1 MNSNQKAAC
10 ATAGLACAFGGIWSI
25 DAHIAALSGTP
36 YTTLWMRIISLCVY
50 LIACAIAIG
59 KPSIFDGNGEIAR
72 KRASRLIVCS
82 TACFFISLAG
92 SLGFI
97 YGVKDALALV
107 CGFAMKLLGA
117 PLTIALVCCYSR
129 IKQADSTKASLIGIS
144 GAFVAQSILSSINA
158 QQLWHPFI
166 GVLAGFALCAVAI
179 ICIAALLCT
188 EAPKAAHA
196 PSSTQAAM
204 SQPSESRN
212 QLSLRNVFTGPFLAI
227 LISTSFML
235 GFLRSGLQTNDALS
249 ASPFIAIA
257 LVAFC
262 VLFIPTD
269 AHVSLPNL
277 LSVGLACVAAAF
289 LVAPLI
295 DSAVPDCQTVLA
307 SLGTT
312 VLEAAAWAMAASAA
326 RKSRKTLAA
335 AAFAR
340 LCVSFGHLLGVLIAR
355 SMLVL
360 SNADASAI
368 QAGSLVVVFAYF
380 MVALFLGR
388 ASTEAYV
395 QIEKGAIARETDSRF
410 SAPEKTA
417 THSRVENDTCSHNE
431 NEANQENGNHTHA
444 EPSLKP
450 FARIEAQTSTPSHM
464 EFDATSH
471 GETERV
477 LEALAQARQ
486 LTPREIE
493 VFRLL
498 SLGRDIATIEN
509 DLCISR
515 NTAKMHIRHVYQKLE
530 VHSKQELIDL
540 VRTQ

>member
-1 MNSNQKAAC
+1 
-10 ATAGLACAFGGIWSI
+10 
-25 DAHIAALSGTP
+25 
-36 YTTLWMRIISLCVY
+36 
-50 LIACAIAIG
+50 
-59 KPSIFDGNGEIAR
+59 
-72 KRASRLIVCS
+72 
-82 TACFFISLAG
+82 
-92 SLGFI
+92 
-97 YGVKDALALV
+97 
-107 CGFAMKLLGA
+107 
-117 PLTIALVCCYSR
+117 
-129 IKQADSTKASLIGIS
+129 
-144 GAFVAQSILSSINA
+144 
-158 QQLWHPFI
+158 
-166 GVLAGFALCAVAI
+166 
-179 ICIAALLCT
+179 
-188 EAPKAAHA
+188 
-196 PSSTQAAM
+196 
-204 SQPSESRN
+204 
-212 QLSLRNVFTGPFLAI
+212 
-227 LISTSFML
+227 ML

-262 VLFIPTD
+262 ILLIPTD

-295 DSAVPDCQTVLA
+295 DSTVPDCQTILV

-326 RKSRKTLAA
+326 RQSRKTLAA

-340 LCVSFGHLLGVLIAR
+340 LCVAFGHLLGALIAR

-368 QAGSLVVVFAYF
+368 QAGSLVIVFVYF

-388 ASTEAYV
+388 ASTEAFV
-395 QIEKGAIARETDSRF
+395 QIEKGSIAHETDSRV
-410 SAPEKTA
+410 AALEETA
-417 THSRVENDTCSHNE
+417 TLIGMENNTCGRNE
-431 NEANQENGNHTHA
+431 NEASQEHLDHTHA
-444 EPSLKP
+444 ELRQKP
-450 FARIEAQTSTPSHM
+450 FAPIKAQTSITSHM
-464 EFDATSH
+464 EFDAICDDQ
-471 GETERV
+471 TERA
-477 LEALAQARQ
+477 LEAIAHTCQ

-498 SLGRDIATIEN
+498 SLGRDISTIEN

>member
-1 MNSNQKAAC
+1 MSSRQKAAC

-25 DAHIAALSGTP
+25 DEHVAALSGTP
-36 YTTLWMRIISLCVY
+36 YTTLWMRIVSLCVY
-50 LIACAIAIG
+50 LVACAIAVRE
-59 KPSIFDGNGEIAR
+59 PSIFDGNGETAR
-72 KRASRLIVCS
+72 KRAARLIACS
-82 TACFFISLAG
+82 TACLFISLAG

-97 YGVKDALALV
+97 YGAKGALALA
-107 CGFAMKLLGA
+107 CGFAMKLFGA

-129 IKQADSTKASLIGIS
+129 IKKADSTKASLIGIS
-144 GAFVAQSILSSINA
+144 GAFVAQSILSSINV
-158 QQLWHPFI
+158 QQLWHPLVGI
-166 GVLAGFALCAVAI
+166 CAGFALCAVAI

-188 EAPKAAHA
+188 EAPEAAHTPSGTQVAKSTKRNAQPA
-196 PSSTQAAM
+196 PF
-204 SQPSESRN
+204 
-212 QLSLRNVFTGPFLAI
+212 RNVFTGPFLAI
-227 LISTSFML
+227 LVSTSFML

-262 VLFIPTD
+262 ILLIPTD

-295 DSAVPDCQTVLA
+295 DSTVPDCQTILV

-326 RKSRKTLAA
+326 RQSRKTLVA

-340 LCVSFGHLLGVLIAR
+340 LCVAFGHLLGALIAR

-368 QAGSLVVVFAYF
+368 QAGSLVIVFVYF

-388 ASTEAYV
+388 TSTEAFV
-395 QIEKGAIARETDSRF
+395 QIEKGSIARETDSRV
-410 SAPEKTA
+410 AALEETA
-417 THSRVENDTCSHNE
+417 TLIGMGNNACGRNE
-431 NEANQENGNHTHA
+431 NEASQEHLDHTHA
-444 EPSLKP
+444 ELHQKP
-450 FARIEAQTSTPSHM
+450 FAPIKAQTSTTSHM
-464 EFDATSH
+464 KFDAICDGH
-471 GETERV
+471 TERA
-477 LEALAQARQ
+477 LEAIAHTCQ

-498 SLGRDIATIEN
+498 SLGRDISTIEN

>member
-1 MNSNQKAAC
+1 MNSSQKAAC

-50 LIACAIAIG
+50 LIACAITIG

-82 TACFFISLAG
+82 TACLFISLAG

-97 YGVKDALALV
+97 YGVKGALALV

-129 IKQADSTKASLIGIS
+129 IEKADSTKASLIGIS

-166 GVLAGFALCAVAI
+166 GVCAGFALCAVAI
-179 ICIAALLCT
+179 TCIAALLCT

-196 PSSTQAAM
+196 PSSTQATM

-295 DSAVPDCQTVLA
+295 DSTAPDCQTVLA

-312 VLEAAAWAMAASAA
+312 VLEAAAWAMAATAA
-326 RKSRKTLAA
+326 RQSRKTLAA

-340 LCVSFGHLLGVLIAR
+340 LCVTFGHLLGVLIAR

-368 QAGSLVVVFAYF
+368 QAGSLVVIFAYF

-388 ASTEAYV
+388 ASTKAFV
-395 QIEKGAIARETDSRF
+395 QIEKGAIARETGSRV

-417 THSRVENDTCSHNE
+417 TFSRVENDTCSHNE
-431 NEANQENGNHTHA
+431 NEANQEHGNHTHV

-450 FARIEAQTSTPSHM
+450 FALTKAQTSTPSHM
-464 EFDATSH
+464 EFDVTSD